1 MLKFVV
7 VQLVTLILVACGN
20 PALPTPDPQAPRPF
34 PDAQAGPDWTRA
46 TAQGFSLALPPG
58 WTLRE
63 LQGVDSY
70 VGEVVGDGVRLRWD
84 FGRYSWNLTPEDEHE
99 HKYAVSYEYVDGLT
113 AKLLLSV
120 NPPGNTTA
128 EYEAATGVYFP
139 NLRRGQEFNLIGRG
153 LTLEQ
158 QRVTVAIFRSIRR

>member
-7 VQLVTLILVACGN
+7 VQLVTLILAACSN
-20 PALPTPDPQAPRPF
+20 TALPTPDPQAPRPF
-34 PDAQAGPDWTRA
+34 PTAQPGLDWTRV
-46 TAQGFSLALPPG
+46 TAQGFSLALPPE

-63 LQGVDSY
+63 RQGVDSY
-70 VGEVVGDGVRLRWD
+70 VGEVGGDGMRLEWD
-84 FGRYSWNLTPEDEHE
+84 FGKYSWDLNPEDEWK
-99 HKYAVSYEYVDGLT
+99 HKYTVSYEYIDGLT
-113 AKLLLSV
+113 AKLLLSTDP
-120 NPPGNTTA
+120 NGNTTA

-158 QRVTVAIFRSIRR
+158 QRVAVAIFRGIRH